1 MYDAID
7 YLMDALAVAKLRMHS
22 RLAESETLLTLSKT
36 CAARY
41 YICGYTHTQT
51 RARAAIRAA
60 TPCSAT
66 WQPPALCA
74 GTGRARPHPTRPAAV
89 HIRTITGTYY

>member
-41 YICGYTHTQT
+41 YIYGFTHTQAQT
-51 RARAAIRAA
+51 LARAAIRTA
-60 TPCSAT
+60 TPCSAACSH
-66 WQPPALCA
+66 PRFARGLAAP
-74 GTGRARPHPTRPAAV
+74 GRTRPVLPLSASAQ
-89 HIRTITGTYY
+89 

>member
-36 CAARY
+36 CAARC

-51 RARAAIRAA
+51 RAGAAIRAA
-60 TPCSAT
+60 TPRSAACSH
-66 WQPPALCA
+66 P
-74 GTGRARPHPTRPAAV
+74 RFARGLAAPRRTRHVPLSTSAQ
-89 HIRTITGTYY
+89 

>member
-41 YICGYTHTQT
+41 YICGYTHTRKHT
-51 RARAAIRAA
+51 NACASA

-66 WQPPALCA
+66 RQPPALCA
-74 GTGRARPHPTRPAAV
+74 GTGRAPPHLTRPASVRISAL
-89 HIRTITGTYY
+89 